1 MDNPIRVLHILHAM
15 NRGGAENALMNYY
28 RNIERDKVQF
38 DFLLT
43 DPNKCLFEDE
53 ITSLGGKVYR
63 VSRMTMRNPF
73 SYLIGLD
80 RFFGEHREFAVVH
93 SHTSSKSV
101 FPLWIAK
108 KYGIKVRCSHSHNS
122 MSEGGLRGL
131 IRDCLMPFLKF
142 VATDWLSCGNQ
153 AAAWLYGRKALD
165 EGKVTVYK
173 NVIETD
179 KFRLN
184 PFVRKKM
191 REQYEITPDTILV
204 GHTARFSEQKNHL
217 FDIDILKILK
227 KRGANVKLM
236 LVGTGHLKDS
246 IVDKAR
252 KEGVEDLLI
261 FTGVVPNV
269 YDYEQAFDVFILP
282 SLYEGLPL
290 SIIEAQVSGLPCITT
305 EGTVSKECSVT
316 DLVTYLPINGGAD
329 IWCDAI
335 LESSKK
341 ERRDRWQEVANAGYD
356 ARTSAKILQDFYI
369 KRYNETK

>member
-1 MDNPIRVLHILHAM
+1 
-15 NRGGAENALMNYY
+15 
-28 RNIERDKVQF
+28 
-38 DFLLT
+38 
-43 DPNKCLFEDE
+43 
-53 ITSLGGKVYR
+53 
-63 VSRMTMRNPF
+63 
-73 SYLIGLD
+73 
-80 RFFGEHREFAVVH
+80 
-93 SHTSSKSV
+93 
-101 FPLWIAK
+101 
-108 KYGIKVRCSHSHNS
+108 
-122 MSEGGLRGL
+122 
-131 IRDCLMPFLKF
+131 
-142 VATDWLSCGNQ
+142 
-153 AAAWLYGRKALD
+153 
-165 EGKVTVYK
+165 
-173 NVIETD
+173 
-179 KFRLN
+179 
-184 PFVRKKM
+184 
-191 REQYEITPDTILV
+191 
-204 GHTARFSEQKNHL
+204 
-217 FDIDILKILK
+217 
-227 KRGANVKLM
+227 M